1 MKYRLCYRGAFA
13 TPSIFND
20 YSLHGVSERI
30 VIRIDA
36 NKALFN
42 HSMV

>member
-1 MKYRLCYRGAFA
+1 MKYRLCYPGAFA
-13 TPSIFND
+13 PPSILND

-42 HSMV
+42 HPMV

>member
-1 MKYRLCYRGAFA
+1 MKYRICYPGAIA
-13 TPSIFND
+13 APSIFKN

>member
-1 MKYRLCYRGAFA
+1 MKYRLCYPGAFA
-13 TPSIFND
+13 PPRIFND
-20 YSLHGVSERI
+20 YSFQGVSERI